1 MEDKRLANMEI
12 IIESTQRFETSIAQ
26 LDQECKQSV
35 IEKINDC
42 TQQFSKDKMP
52 VYNNLEQLKFLSLPN
67 NYQSSL
73 YTLRVSPNLKVIL
86 TIDEDPIFS
95 QTIFTLFDVV
105 DSQDLEKAQVE
116 IASDLY
122 RDLTT
127 TNQEIAQVS

>member
-1 MEDKRLANMEI
+1 MEI
-12 IIESTQRFETSIAQ
+12 IIESTQRFENSLAQ
-26 LDQECKQSV
+26 LNQESKELV
-35 IEKINDC
+35 TEKINNC
-42 TQQFSKDKMP
+42 TQQFSKDKMF
-52 VYNNLEQLKFLSLPN
+52 VYNNLEQLKSLALLN

-73 YTLRVSPNLKVIL
+73 YVLKISSNLRVIL

-105 DSQDLEKAQVE
+105 NPQDLEKSHRE